1 MTTTERPGT
10 RRRTALA
17 EFLKARRARID
28 PTDVG
33 LEPGGR
39 RRTAGLRREEVA
51 LLAGVG
57 LTWYTWL
64 EQGRPINASY
74 QVLDAIARTLLLDAP
89 ARLHL
94 YDLAEATPVRF
105 TAPTTEV
112 PESVLIVLRSL
123 DPVPAVLVNSR
134 FDVIEANDAHTELF
148 SGWHSLPCV
157 HKNLLWCCVT
167 EPLARQRIT
176 NYDEVVPYFI
186 GRLRAEYARHVDD
199 PEWGEDI
206 RRLSELSEEF
216 RELWGRHDVIAPSP
230 SNLRFDHGRAGELTF
245 VNQELV
251 AEGAGDLRIRVYTPA
266 DAATWDRLPRTR
278 A

>member
-1 MTTTERPGT
+1 MESRTT

-28 PTDVG
+28 PADVG

-89 ARLHL
+89 ARRHL
-94 YDLAEATPVRF
+94 YDLAEATPARF
-105 TAPTTEV
+105 ATPVTEV
-112 PESVLIVLRSL
+112 PESVHVVLRSL
-123 DPVPAVLVNSR
+123 DPLPAVLLNAR
-134 FDVIEANDAHTELF
+134 FDILASNAAHEEMF
-148 SGWHSLPCV
+148 FGWHSLPCV

-167 EPLARQRIT
+167 EPLARDMLE
-176 NYDEVVPYFI
+176 NYDQVVPYFV
-186 GRLRAEYARHVDD
+186 GRLRAEYAQHVDD
-199 PEWGEDI
+199 PEWAEDI

-216 RELWGRHDVIAPSP
+216 RELWARHDVLAPTP
-230 SNLRFDHGRAGELTF
+230 TCLRLRHSAAGSLSF
-245 VNQELV
+245 VNHELV
-251 AEGAGDLRIRVYTPA
+251 VEGAGDLRIRVYTPT
-266 DAATWDRLPRTR
+266 DDLTWQRLPATR
-278 A
+278 NPG

>member
-1 MTTTERPGT
+1 MTERPGT

-94 YDLAEATPVRF
+94 YDLAESTPVRF
-105 TAPTTEV
+105 AAPIAEV
-112 PESVLIVLRSL
+112 PESVLIVLRTL
-123 DPVPAVLVNSR
+123 DPVPAVLLNSR
-134 FDVIEANDAHTELF
+134 FDVIEANDAHNELF
-148 SGWHSLPCV
+148 NGWHSLPCV

-167 EPLARQRIT
+167 EPLARERIT
-176 NYDEVVPYFI
+176 NYDEVVPHLI

-199 PEWGEDI
+199 PEWDEDI

-216 RELWGRHDVIAPSP
+216 RELWARHDVMAPSP
-230 SNLRFDHGRAGELTF
+230 SNLRFSHGRAGELTF

-266 DAATWDRLPRTR
+266 DPITWTRLPLTRT
-278 A
+278 